1 MSDKT
6 DIKTSEETL
15 AEIYRNCQLA
25 IESITDILPEIADDD
40 IKTEILRQH
49 EEYEK
54 ISAKAAVIAKN
65 KGMEIK
71 EPNPMKKAMMW
82 GAIKMNTMTDNSK
95 EHIAAL
101 MIRGTVTGI
110 TSLKT
115 TLGDMPEHAD
125 EEIKTLIKEL
135 IDLEEQFEERLK
147 SFL

>member
-125 EEIKTLIKEL
+125 EEIKALIKEL